1 MQTPTFD
8 PGLTKQVIAP
18 LRRVIGEDGQFNVH
32 RRGTTWRDFHP
43 YLHLVNMSWP
53 RFLVTLFLGYVVINS
68 IFAGVYFALGPGQLS
83 GADAPTAW
91 GRFLKEFFF
100 SSHTLS
106 TVGYGNIAPRS
117 TASNVVATFEALAG
131 VLGFAVAT
139 GLLFGRVSRPSA
151 RFGFS
156 ENMLVSPYQEGT
168 SLQFRL
174 VNRRANSVMELEAK
188 VMLMTVE
195 SVDGKLQRNY
205 KMLRLERPS
214 ILFLPLSW
222 TVVHPIDENS
232 PLRGKTPEDLE
243 RLQAEV
249 LILIKGY
256 DDTFS
261 QTVLSRHSYRH
272 DEFLWNRRFAPAF
285 FVDDGGDLVL
295 ELKKVGEVT

>member
-18 LRRVIGEDGQFNVH
+18 LRRVIGENGQFNVH

-53 RFLVTLFLGYVVINS
+53 RFLVFLFVGYIVINS
-68 IFAGVYFALGPGQLS
+68 MFAGVYFAIGPDQLA
-83 GADAPTAW
+83 GADAPSAW
-91 GRFLKEFFF
+91 GRFLNDFFF

-106 TVGYGNIAPRS
+106 TVGYGNIAPKGM
-117 TASNVVATFEALAG
+117 AANVVATFEALVG

-151 RFGFS
+151 RLGFS
-156 ENMLVSPYQEGT
+156 ENLLVAPYQDGT
-168 SLQFRL
+168 SLQFRM
-174 VNRRANSVMELEAK
+174 VNRRSNSLMELEAK

-195 SVDGKLQRNY
+195 SVHGKLERNY
-205 KMLRLERPS
+205 KLLRLERPN
-214 ILFLPLSW
+214 ILFMPLSW
-222 TVVHPIDENS
+222 TVVHPIDEDS
-232 PLRGKTPEDLE
+232 PLWSKTAADLE
-243 RLQAEV
+243 RMQAEI
-249 LILIKGY
+249 LILVKGY

-261 QTVLSRHSYRH
+261 QTVLARHSYRH

-285 FVDDGGDLVL
+285 FVDDSGDLVL
-295 ELKKVGEVT
+295 ELKKVGELA

>member
-1 MQTPTFD
+1 MQTPSFD

-18 LRRVIGEDGQFNVH
+18 LRRVIGDNGQFNVH

-43 YLHLVNMSWP
+43 YLHLVNMSWLW
-53 RFLVTLFLGYVVINS
+53 FLIVLFLGYVAVNS
-68 IFAGVYFALGPGQLS
+68 LFAAVYFVLGPGQLT

-91 GRFLKEFFF
+91 GRFLNDFFF

-106 TVGYGNIAPRS
+106 TVGYGNIAPK
-117 TASNVVATFEALAG
+117 AMAANVVATFEALVG

-151 RFGFS
+151 RIGFS
-156 ENMLVSPYQEGT
+156 ENMLVAPYQEGT
-168 SLQFRL
+168 SLQFRM
-174 VNRRANSVMELEAK
+174 VNRRSNSLMELEAR

-195 SVDGKLQRNY
+195 LVEGKPTRNY
-205 KMLRLERPS
+205 NMLRLERPQV
-214 ILFLPLSW
+214 LFMPLSW

-232 PLRGKTPEDLE
+232 PLWGKTAEDLA

-249 LILIKGY
+249 LILVKGY

-261 QTVLSRHSYRH
+261 QTVLARRSYRH
-272 DEFLWNRRFAPAF
+272 DEFLWNKRFAPAF
-285 FVDDGGDLVL
+285 FVDDEGDLVL
-295 ELKKVGEVT
+295 ELKKVGEVV